1 MPPKRKLSSTAS
13 SEDAVETDSGATVA
27 RLLQSGA
34 KERRGIMCGADPSE
48 CDILFR
54 FFASHEKRLGVASEM
69 LMGQQ
74 MAAMMHVLNPGAP
87 DKSALLPDFCPPY
100 CSLRLAPSSAAQASY
115 SACADQTYVR
125 LGCLFITIIG
135 ASGSSKTQVVRH

>member
-1 MPPKRKLSSTAS
+1 MSHKRPKPSTAS
-13 SEDAVETDSGATVA
+13 SEDAAEATSEATVA

-34 KERRGIMCGADPSE
+34 IQRRGVLRGADPADW
-48 CDILFR
+48 DILFR
-54 FFASHEKRLGVASEM
+54 FFAQHEKRLGVASEM

-100 CSLRLAPSSAAQASY
+100 CSLRLAP
-115 SACADQTYVR
+115 CN
-125 LGCLFITIIG
+125 F
-135 ASGSSKTQVVRH
+135 